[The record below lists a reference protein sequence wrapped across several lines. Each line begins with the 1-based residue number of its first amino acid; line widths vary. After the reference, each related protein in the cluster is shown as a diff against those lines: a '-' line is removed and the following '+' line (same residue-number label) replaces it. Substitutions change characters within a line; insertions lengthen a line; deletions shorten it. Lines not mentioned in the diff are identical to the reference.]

1 MNNTSFHS
9 EKEVTELLKID
20 GITLNMLC
28 LELEKRDYTFLKDE
42 QNRFRLSDKDI
53 SLLRRFLTLAQEVG
67 MTLQTAADRLLLT
80 NVVVPTEKQDGNNES
95 AHYHKL
101 DVQVFLKHIQHIQE
115 FNQALLQQMDEQQK
129 LLREQHSYIESA
141 LRKIE
146 EESIDLETIITK
158 EEKKPKKGF
167 WYHFFS

>member
-1 MNNTSFHS
+1 MNNTNFHS
-9 EKEVTELLKID
+9 EKEVTKLLKID
-20 GITLNMLC
+20 DIALNMLC

-42 QNRFRLSDKDI
+42 RNQFRFYDKDI
-53 SLLRRFLTLAQEVG
+53 VLLRRFFTLAKEVG

-80 NVVVPTEKQDGNNES
+80 NEVVPTEKQDENNES
-95 AHYHKL
+95 APYHKL
-101 DVQVFLKHIQHIQE
+101 DIQVFLKHIQHIQK

-129 LLREQHSYIESA
+129 LLREQQSYIENA
-141 LRKIE
+141 LRKIQQ
-146 EESIDLETIITK
+146 ESIDLETIITK